1 MEVEMELVK
10 KTTIL
15 FPPALHAHLARVARR
30 QGVSLGEL
38 VRRACETQYG
48 AIPGTDRLEAAT
60 AIRRLSLPVA
70 SPARM
75 KAQAVPRPKKLPA

>member
-1 MEVEMELVK
+1 MELVK

-15 FPPALHAHLARVARR
+15 FSPALHAHLARVARR
-30 QGVSLGEL
+30 ERVSLGEL
-38 VRRACETQYG
+38 VRRACETHYG
-48 AIPGTDRLEAAT
+48 KVSGQGRLEAVS

-75 KAQAVPRPKKLPA
+75 KAQAVPRPKKPPQ